1 MAQSN
6 SNYTSRMFGM
16 NHMCIYLPAE
26 EEKGRDRTHSYHL
39 LPSPSLPRN
48 EDKGGSF
55 SWRQEQSVFTV
66 GPLKC
71 FQEATFGPCTLKKQK
86 RHHPR

>member
-1 MAQSN
+1 MAQSD

-55 SWRQEQSVFTV
+55 SRRQEQSVLHS
-66 GPLKC
+66 GPTEVLSGSNIW
-71 FQEATFGPCTLKKQK
+71 TSHIKKAK
-86 RHHPR
+86 ETS